1 MLEKLLKFLENK
13 QILILGFGMEGE
25 STYRFLR
32 KYFPEKSLFIADK
45 NTEILNKHIEL
56 MEDPYLEVSLGE
68 NYLNGIE
75 KYELIIKAPGISLKD
90 QDTSKYEN
98 PVSCNKNS
106 FYALLKKKHL
116 LGKKNSDGEI
126 NKYKASGLTG
136 KILFF
141 QRVFKF
147 CLKFLGTEKYMYMLK
162 MFDYFG
168 DKENQLFLI
177 Q

>member
-98 PVSCNKNS
+98 KITSHIFVS
-106 FYALLKKKHL
+106 
-116 LGKKNSDGEI
+116 I
-126 NKYKASGLTG
+126 VT
-136 KILFF
+136 
-141 QRVFKF
+141 
-147 CLKFLGTEKYMYMLK
+147 
-162 MFDYFG
+162 
-168 DKENQLFLI
+168 
-177 Q
+177 